1 MAPPLQ
7 VRQRRRQLA
16 GRPIGGLQLA
26 RRLTS
31 TARRSD
37 RLDPTVSPD
46 PGPSVEMRAYGD
58 EQGRVSLSMRDLLPS
73 FYELAAG
80 AAGDRKRGVA
90 VAQAGRAR
98 EQKQACRAQAAH
110 AWIWA
115 IGAARDSAVGAVRRH
130 LGTSIDAPHGLLLRS
145 GR

>member
-46 PGPSVEMRAYGD
+46 PGPSVEMRAYG
-58 EQGRVSLSMRDLLPS
+58 EYGVSWIRPAASPA
-73 FYELAAG
+73 FVLAQ
-80 AAGDRKRGVA
+80 VF
-90 VAQAGRAR
+90 
-98 EQKQACRAQAAH
+98 AAH
-110 AWIWA
+110 
-115 IGAARDSAVGAVRRH
+115 GACVAPCVRLGSARC
-130 LGTSIDAPHGLLLRS
+130 
-145 GR
+145 